1 MYKTYVDSS
10 IKIIDDIRQVGG
22 SNLTGA
28 GDASV
33 YLVCFKNHAAV
44 IDAGCGNGHGQ
55 LVENISACLP
65 DNVEVSHLLL
75 THCHYDHTGGA
86 EAVRRQFGCKVVCHE
101 LDAVFLEK
109 GDSNVTAASWYGAT
123 LQPFSVDIKIRQP
136 LTKIEI
142 GNDEIL
148 AYHCPGHSPGSVVYV
163 VEKEEKTILFG
174 QDIHG
179 PLHSTLLSN
188 RKDYLNSLKLIMGLN
203 VDILCEGHFGIFRGK
218 NEVRRFVGS
227 YLVQ

>member
-55 LVENISACLP
+55 LVENISSCLP

-75 THCHYDHTGGA
+75 THCHYDFESTKNTCLNCSS
-86 EAVRRQFGCKVVCHE
+86 FI
-101 LDAVFLEK
+101 
-109 GDSNVTAASWYGAT
+109 VT
-123 LQPFSVDIKIRQP
+123 P
-136 LTKIEI
+136 
-142 GNDEIL
+142 
-148 AYHCPGHSPGSVVYV
+148 
-163 VEKEEKTILFG
+163 
-174 QDIHG
+174 
-179 PLHSTLLSN
+179 
-188 RKDYLNSLKLIMGLN
+188 
-203 VDILCEGHFGIFRGK
+203 
-218 NEVRRFVGS
+218 
-227 YLVQ
+227 